1 MAKRPDRSVPGI
13 VVVDKPS
20 GLTSHDVVSRMRR
33 MAHTRK
39 VGHAGTLDPMATG
52 VLILGVG
59 KATRLLTW
67 ITGHEKSYTATIRF
81 GATTLS
87 DDAQGELL
95 EARGCGFIDEG
106 ALESA
111 MGELRGRI
119 DQVPSTV
126 SAKRIAGKRAYA
138 LVREG
143 AEVELAANSVT
154 IHRFERVSPLRG
166 AVLDGPDGPIGV
178 VDVDVEVE
186 CSSGTY
192 VRALARDLGEAL
204 GCGAHLTAL
213 RRTRVGVFSLEDA
226 RPLADLEAE
235 AGRAFGG
242 EPGGGAETGAPN
254 AETAVLG
261 AEAVVPGG
269 GATALE
275 GGSRTETR
283 PSAPRGEP
291 LPCGGPCDPEPA
303 PGLIPLADAVRMLF
317 PALVLDERE
326 AGRFA
331 HGQAPSRPVEDANT
345 IPGHRDE
352 RIVGAFNAAGEVL
365 GLLEARK
372 GRFAT
377 LTVFQGAAQ

>member
-87 DDAQGELL
+87 DDAQGELV
-95 EARGCGFIDEG
+95 EARGCGSIDEG

-111 MGELRGRI
+111 MGELRGPI
-119 DQVPSTV
+119 DQVPSAV

-143 AEVELAANSVT
+143 VEVELPANRVT
-154 IHRFERVSPLRG
+154 IRRFERVSPLQG
-166 AVLDGPDGPIGV
+166 AVFDGPDGPIGV

-226 RPLADLEAE
+226 RPLSDLEAE
-235 AGRAFGG
+235 GG
-242 EPGGGAETGAPN
+242 CALDGELGGGAEKAAPN
-254 AETAVLG
+254 AETAVLD
-261 AEAVVPGG
+261 AERVVPGG

-275 GGSRTETR
+275 GGTRTETR
-283 PSAPRGEP
+283 PSAPRAEP
-291 LPCGGPCDPEPA
+291 SPCGAQHDPEPA

-317 PALVLDERE
+317 PALVLDEEE

-331 HGQAPSRPVEDANT
+331 HGQAPSRPAGDANAIT
-345 IPGHRDE
+345 GHRDE

-377 LTVFQGAAQ
+377 LSVFQGAAQ

>member
-87 DDAQGELL
+87 DDAQGELV
-95 EARGCGFIDEG
+95 EARGCGSIDEG

-111 MGELRGRI
+111 MGELRGAI

-143 AEVELAANSVT
+143 VEVELPANRVT
-154 IHRFERVSPLRG
+154 IRRFERVSPLRG

-192 VRALARDLGEAL
+192 VRALARDLGKAL

-226 RPLADLEAE
+226 RPLSDLEAE
-235 AGRAFGG
+235 AGRALD
-242 EPGGGAETGAPN
+242 EEARGGAEAALPDAEAAVPGH
-254 AETAVLG
+254 ETAVP
-261 AEAVVPGG
+261 EG
-269 GATALE
+269 GARAP
-275 GGSRTETR
+275 R
-283 PSAPRGEP
+283 PSAARAEP
-291 LPCGGPCDPEPA
+291 SPCGAQHDPEPA

-317 PALVLDERE
+317 PALVLDEEE

-331 HGQAPSRPVEDANT
+331 HGQAPSRPIGDANA
-345 IPGHRDE
+345 IAGHRDE
-352 RIVGAFNAAGEVL
+352 RIIGAFNAAGEVL